1 MGLSFIVKQ
10 TPVPPPPSLSV
21 YASDGYLAPL
31 SGQAVWATARN
42 TPPSLV
48 AVYTDAGYNSIAT
61 RVFSANYYVTRSFLY
76 FDLSALPGG
85 ATVTSAIVTVR
96 GYTSANSQVC
106 IQQGTQ
112 TGTDKTGL
120 VIGDWNAFTG
130 TPFSIINWIT
140 GSDPRNNF
148 TLDAAGIAYIESVAG
163 STAKFCL
170 REYDSDYSDVAPLN
184 NTDNVNS
191 MYFSA
196 SIEANWAYI
205 TIGYTV

>member
-1 MGLSFIVKQ
+1 MGIKFIVKQ

-48 AVYTDAGYNSIAT
+48 AVYTDPAYNSIAA
-61 RVFSANYYVTRSFLY
+61 RVFSANYYVTRTFLY

-85 ATVTSAIVTVR
+85 ATVTSAIVSIR
-96 GYTSANSQVC
+96 SYTANSQVC
-106 IQQGTQ
+106 ILQGTQ

-120 VIGDWNAFTG
+120 VTGDWNAFTG
-130 TPFSIINWIT
+130 TPFSVVNWIT
-140 GSDPRNNF
+140 GSDPRNAL
-148 TLDAAGIAYIESVAG
+148 TLNAAGLSYIESVAG

-170 REYDSDYSDVAPLN
+170 REYDSDYLDVAPLN
-184 NTDNVNS
+184 NTDNVNN

-196 SIEANWAYI
+196 SIEGNWPYI